1 MNHEKAT
8 NYTVVLHMYDGST
21 DPLNE
26 WFSLGVAK
34 KIAAKAFEAR
44 ESVVNSPVKAIEVVD
59 IDGKRV
65 AIAEF
70 KE

>member
-8 NYTVVLHMYDGST
+8 NYTVVLHKYDGST

-34 KIAAKAFEAR
+34 KIAAKAYEAR

-59 IDGKRV
+59 IDGNRV